1 MMYFVLGI
9 IMFVLGIITNE
20 LGHYLDRKE
29 K

>member
-1 MMYFVLGI
+1 MMYFVLGT
-9 IMFVLGIITNE
+9 IMFVLGAIANE

>member
-9 IMFVLGIITNE
+9 IMFVLGSIANE
-20 LGHYLDRKE
+20 LGHFLDRKE

>member
-1 MMYFVLGI
+1 MMYFVLGT
-9 IMFVLGIITNE
+9 IMFFLGIVTNE